1 VLGTQKHLV
10 EYVDGR
16 NQNQYFHAELFVNNG
31 IYQNFLNVLVK
42 GYISTPVPLDPN
54 RRPYGLPEREDESYS
69 YTI

>member
-1 VLGTQKHLV
+1 V
-10 EYVDGR
+10 
-16 NQNQYFHAELFVNNG
+16 ELFVNNG